1 MNDSRTD
8 RSTQGDDED
17 YASVEDDSAASA
29 GSESPEEGQAAMD
42 AAEDAV
48 ITSDDD

>member
-17 YASVEDDSAASA
+17 YTSVDDDSAASA

-48 ITSDDD
+48 INSDDD

>member
-17 YASVEDDSAASA
+17 YTSVEDDSAASA

-48 ITSDDD
+48 INSDGD

>member
-8 RSTQGDDED
+8 RSTQGDDND
-17 YASVEDDSAASA
+17 YTSVEDDSAASA

-48 ITSDDD
+48 INSDDD

>member
-1 MNDSRTD
+1 MNDSRAD
-8 RSTQGDDED
+8 RPSQGDDED
-17 YASVEDDSAASA
+17 DTTVEDDSAASA

-48 ITSDDD
+48 INSDDK

>member
-8 RSTQGDDED
+8 RSTQGDDAD
-17 YASVEDDSAASA
+17 DFSVDDDSAASA

-48 ITSDDD
+48 IDSDDD

>member
-1 MNDSRTD
+1 MTHSHADAPSQRN
-8 RSTQGDDED
+8 QHP
-17 YASVEDDSAASA
+17 AEDDSAAAA

-48 ITSDDD
+48 IDSGDNN